1 MSDFGKSIIAMK
13 DGIVGFLKLER
24 VLAFICLFIPLILIL
39 FDCNKVRDSI
49 SAYADMQENQIY
61 VFLLTM
67 AAMMFLVNGVV
78 KEQKWYN
85 SVLGISLMGVVL
97 FHYEE
102 FQKLHYAF
110 AVIFFLGSAVV
121 ISYYTSKKQKLV
133 ASLFALTIVF
143 ALLAHFK
150 FDWIS
155 LFVAEWIALG
165 IIGIHY
171 ILESFH
177 ILD

>member
-1 MSDFGKSIIAMK
+1 MSDLSKSIVAMK

-24 VLAFICLFIPLILIL
+24 VLAFVCIFIPLILIL

-49 SAYADMQENQIY
+49 SAYADMEQNQVF
-61 VFLLTM
+61 VFLLTL
-67 AAMMFLVNGVV
+67 ASMMFLVNGVV
-78 KEQKWYN
+78 KEKNWYN
-85 SVLGISLMGVVL
+85 SILGISLMGVAL
-97 FHYEE
+97 FHYVD
-102 FQKLHYAF
+102 FRITHIVF
-110 AVIFFLGSAVV
+110 AVIFFLGSAIV

-133 ASLFALTIVF
+133 ACLLAIIIVF
-143 ALLAHFK
+143 SLVAHFWL
-150 FDWIS
+150 DWIS

-171 ILESFH
+171 ILESFK